1 VLHDVTC
8 HFEEV
13 PLVLQGDQRATGAI
27 AAGVELVLGYAKI
40 GKSSKLEFFV
50 DNWKTLGPET
60 GGLAG
65 LHVLEIKG
73 RLPTEE
79 AGA

>member
-1 VLHDVTC
+1 LSTIKSVNS
-8 HFEEV
+8 
-13 PLVLQGDQRATGAI
+13 GAAI
-27 AAGVELVLGYAKI
+27 AASFAENAAGVELVLGDAKI

-65 LHVLEIKG
+65 LHLLEIKAP
-73 RLPTEE
+73 LPTKEP
-79 AGA
+79 GADG